1 MCPTY
6 AAQAD
11 VPPGTRTMFSRIL
24 VPTDFSEG
32 SEAAWRMA
40 QQLASVHGAELLL
53 LHVVSGEDLLRSLES
68 DEQAADEHARHTASQ
83 LNIANTTPPE
93 EGNTTA
99 RQWAERHSEQWGS
112 QAREVGLG
120 VRTLLRRGDP
130 SREIAAVVRDE
141 RIDLVVVASH
151 RRGGI
156 DRFIKGSVSDR
167 VARTAP
173 CPVLVVGYAF
183 S

>member
-1 MCPTY
+1 
-6 AAQAD
+6 
-11 VPPGTRTMFSRIL
+11 MFSRIL
-24 VPTDFSEG
+24 VPTDFSDG

-93 EGNTTA
+93 EATTA
-99 RQWAERHSEQWGS
+99 RQWAEQHFEQWGG
-112 QAREVGLG
+112 QALAAGLAF
-120 VRTLLRRGDP
+120 RSLLRRGDP

-141 RIDLVVVASH
+141 HIDLVVVASH

-173 CPVLVVGYAF
+173 CPVLVVGYSF

>member
-6 AAQAD
+6 VAQAE
-11 VPPGTRTMFSRIL
+11 VAPARPAMFSRIL

-32 SEAAWRMA
+32 SEAAWQMA

-93 EGNTTA
+93 DVTTSA
-99 RQWAERHSEQWGS
+99 RQWAERHFEQWGG
-112 QAREVGLG
+112 QAREAGLTF
-120 VRTLLRRGDP
+120 RTLLRRGDP
-130 SREIAAVVRDE
+130 PREIAAVVRDE

-173 CPVLVVGYAF
+173 CPVLVVRYAF